1 MTSKRTT
8 ALMQIMQIDDKMTQ
22 ISKSKRYQKIQQYTR
37 LLKNIGGKAVVRV
50 ENPSDMGRL
59 EDVRR
64 NSPKAKQYLKSYEL
78 LLNEYDVLFDELG
91 KRKDRLKH
99 QLF

>member
-1 MTSKRTT
+1 MFAKLQFDAFLCKKLHRFISSVVHIVLMTSKRTT
-8 ALMQIMQIDDKMTQ
+8 ALMQIMQIDDKMSQ

-64 NSPKAKQYLKSYEL
+64 NSPKAKQYLK
-78 LLNEYDVLFDELG
+78 
-91 KRKDRLKH
+91 
-99 QLF
+99 